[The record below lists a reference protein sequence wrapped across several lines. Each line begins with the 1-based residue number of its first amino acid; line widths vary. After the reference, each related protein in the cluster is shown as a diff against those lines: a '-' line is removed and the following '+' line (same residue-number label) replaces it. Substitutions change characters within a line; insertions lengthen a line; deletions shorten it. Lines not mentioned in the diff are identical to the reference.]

1 MQELRWSQEANEKR
15 TKSTESNSNSL
26 LQCKL
31 YCLLYCFFLFLLLF
45 PLASS
50 CCFTA
55 SFNCDFHDSWCPLHH
70 LQPPVLV
77 AFRLATAEM
86 HSTRAA
92 TPIFRLTQS
101 ASVMENPIGGSSN
114 KFTGEKRP
122 RRRLRRWNL
131 LSFTSSR
138 RAERCL
144 RIHKT

>member
-45 PLASS
+45 PFASS

-55 SFNCDFHDSWCPLHH
+55 SFNCDFHNYWCPLQH
-70 LQPPVLV
+70 LQPVLV
-77 AFRLATAEM
+77 ALQQVTAEKR
-86 HSTRAA
+86 SEWAA
-92 TPIFRLTQS
+92 RPIFLLTQS
-101 ASVMENPIGGSSN
+101 ASVMENPIGDSSN

-122 RRRLRRWNL
+122 KRRLRRLDL

-138 RAERCL
+138 WAKWCL
-144 RIHKT
+144 HIHKT